1 MCELSTP
8 INLSAPTVYFGK
20 VQFLR
25 MEHGYI
31 RTKVKINGVR
41 DITFYY
47 DSIPEELKSTLT
59 LGTKVSFTVK
69 EDGAGKFCAE
79 NIEIV
84 SEPSEASLP
93 SVASSLSLSSLDAL
107 TSDDEI
113 REGCIPSR
121 KSSFS
126 GVPRTPASMQLC
138 FSQLQKPVVSSFSQ
152 NVDDYLQRVLT
163 GNYNH
168 RTASCWLL

>member
-8 INLSAPTVYFGK
+8 VNLSAPTVHFGK

-69 EDGAGKFCAE
+69 E
-79 NIEIV
+79 
-84 SEPSEASLP
+84 
-93 SVASSLSLSSLDAL
+93 
-107 TSDDEI
+107 
-113 REGCIPSR
+113 
-121 KSSFS
+121 
-126 GVPRTPASMQLC
+126 
-138 FSQLQKPVVSSFSQ
+138 
-152 NVDDYLQRVLT
+152 VL
-163 GNYNH
+163 
-168 RTASCWLL
+168 R